1 MKTRIRD
8 YGFIAW
14 LKIKGYVI
22 YEDFTSDLSVK
33 ELASLNS
40 EYKMSDFF
48 LFNQVLKS
56 LVKGKK

>member
-33 ELASLNS
+33 ELASLNT

-48 LFNQVLKS
+48 LFNQVLKN

>member
-1 MKTRIRD
+1 MKTRLRD
-8 YGFIAW
+8 DGFSAW

-33 ELASLNS
+33 ELASLNA

>member
-33 ELASLNS
+33 ELASLNT

>member
-14 LKIKGYVI
+14 LKIKGYAI

-33 ELASLNS
+33 ELASLNT